1 MAPAMTS
8 LTETIAA
15 ALAPGISLNSVI
27 FYNTALQ
34 NRFTYIAGRIR
45 ELNRESRELLRGGT
59 GDDDDRLVSVR
70 RQVDLMSHR
79 SQRVL
84 HAILIAYLGL
94 GCFILTILGLLIAGV
109 SGLPM
114 VFVVPLCTF
123 AVGLCALGTS
133 VMLSWTESR
142 QSLATLMD
150 DIRSSRT
157 AAVGGVATSAPRPAE
172 RPPAVGPV

>member
-1 MAPAMTS
+1 MTS

-15 ALAPGISLNSVI
+15 ALAPGIALNSVI

-45 ELNRESRELLRGGT
+45 ELNREARELRRGGT
-59 GDDDDRLVSVR
+59 VEEDPRLRSVLW
-70 RQVDLMSHR
+70 QVDLMAHR

-84 HAILIAYLGL
+84 RAILIAYLGL
-94 GCFILTILGLLIAGV
+94 GCFILTILGLLVAGV
-109 SGLPM
+109 TGLP
-114 VFVVPLCTF
+114 VIFVVPLGTF

-133 VMLSWTESR
+133 VILSWTESR

-150 DIRSSRT
+150 DIRSSRA
-157 AAVGGVATSAPRPAE
+157 AAVGGVATTAPAPVE
-172 RPPAVGPV
+172 RPPGVGPV